1 MLAYLNLTKPRISL
15 LFALT
20 GLTAL
25 MMEKS
30 VPASS
35 EKFWLIGLAIF
46 MVGGSANAFN
56 QYLERDID
64 AQMARTAKK
73 RPLPQGKMSPSMAAI
88 FSTVLGLL
96 GTAVLWRWGGVLSAA
111 LGCATILFYSFYYTL
126 WLKPR
131 TPYNIVIGGV
141 AGSMGPVI
149 AWAAATGG
157 LSWIALCLFAII
169 FFWTPPHFWALA
181 LCCKNDYA
189 KVSLPM
195 LPIVAGE
202 EATRRQILV
211 YSFLLLPLSLTP
223 FFWGGLGRLYLTVSL
238 LLGVLFAVLALRLYR
253 QRTLKAGW
261 QLFGYSIVYLLTLFV
276 VMILDAAWR

>member
-73 RPLPQGKMSPSMAAI
+73 RPFPQGKMSPSMAAI
-88 FSTVLGLL
+88 FSTVLG
-96 GTAVLWRWGGVLSAA
+96 
-111 LGCATILFYSFYYTL
+111 
-126 WLKPR
+126 
-131 TPYNIVIGGV
+131 
-141 AGSMGPVI
+141 
-149 AWAAATGG
+149 
-157 LSWIALCLFAII
+157 
-169 FFWTPPHFWALA
+169 
-181 LCCKNDYA
+181 
-189 KVSLPM
+189 
-195 LPIVAGE
+195 
-202 EATRRQILV
+202 
-211 YSFLLLPLSLTP
+211 
-223 FFWGGLGRLYLTVSL
+223 
-238 LLGVLFAVLALRLYR
+238 
-253 QRTLKAGW
+253 
-261 QLFGYSIVYLLTLFV
+261 
-276 VMILDAAWR
+276 

>member
-181 LCCKNDYA
+181 LCYKDDYA
-189 KVSLPM
+189 KVGMPM
-195 LPIVAGE
+195 FPVVKGD
-202 EATRRQILV
+202 EATRRQIFFYTILLV
-211 YSFLLLPLSLTP
+211 PLSLSLVAMGEAGWIYLVIALPMGILFVYKAAKP
-223 FFWGGLGRLYLTVSL
+223 FFGKTNQGMMG
-238 LLGVLFAVLALRLYR
+238 
-253 QRTLKAGW
+253 
-261 QLFGYSIVYLLTLFV
+261 LFGYSIAYLFLLFGGLIV
-276 VMILDAAWR
+276 DRLL